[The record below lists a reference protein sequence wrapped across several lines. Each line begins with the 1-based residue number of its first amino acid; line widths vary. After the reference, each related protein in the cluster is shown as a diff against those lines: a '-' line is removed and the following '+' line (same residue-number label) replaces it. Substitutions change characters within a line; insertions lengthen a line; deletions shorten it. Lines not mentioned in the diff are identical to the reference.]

1 MLAIAVLT
9 MTVGNL
15 AALTQTSVK
24 RMLAYSSIAHAGYL
38 LLGVVVAPHAT
49 GTGAA
54 AQASVL
60 FYLLGYTVSNIGAIG
75 ALILA
80 GRRGAEAVSYDD
92 LAGYARRHPAAGFAL
107 AFFLLSLTGVPPTVG
122 FFGKFYIIRATLD
135 AGYTSLAIIALLN
148 SAVSAYYY
156 LGVMVKMYMRDPAPG
171 AVAAAPMKSFYVV
184 STLLAAAAL
193 VVAMGTMPE
202 RWLTLAGQATGL
214 TAPTNAAA
222 DVSGDGTAAN
232 PGGTAAH

>member
-1 MLAIAVLT
+1 
-9 MTVGNL
+9 
-15 AALTQTSVK
+15 
-24 RMLAYSSIAHAGYL
+24 
-38 LLGVVVAPHAT
+38 
-49 GTGAA
+49 
-54 AQASVL
+54 VL
-60 FYLLGYTVSNIGAIG
+60 FYLLGYTVSNVGAFA

-171 AVAAAPMKSFYVV
+171 AAQAAPMKSFYVV
-184 STLLAAAAL
+184 STHPRVGRPRGGHGHDARALAL
-193 VVAMGTMPE
+193 P
-202 RWLTLAGQATGL
+202 RRRCSRRRRSRRSLTLRS
-214 TAPTNAAA
+214 P
-222 DVSGDGTAAN
+222 
-232 PGGTAAH
+232 